1 MLAGQTGYGANGI
14 QNALF
19 PLEDMFVTQGP
30 WEYTYS
36 HDHTY
41 AMDFQG
47 WSNGQRVYQCPVYAP
62 FDCHCVYHYGSSAPA
77 IVWTSDNPVNFIDG
91 TIDYCTIQFTHENDS
106 INRHPIGQ
114 TKRQGDIISHTGTMG
129 TTGDHVHIEAKKGTY
144 SGFTNVGS
152 GGTSGLTAYR
162 LTGSSPLWDLL
173 GVNDTIITRSYYDNH
188 NGQRITYYWNSY
200 AVNNPQ
206 PGPHPIVTGQSKFPW
221 FIYFRKFRNGNR

>member
-1 MLAGQTGYGANGI
+1 MLAGQTGYGANNI

-19 PLEDMFVTQGP
+19 PLEDMFITQGI

-47 WSNGQRVYQCPVYAP
+47 WENGQRVYQYPVYAP
-62 FDCHCVYHYGSSAPA
+62 FDCHCVAHYGSNAPA

-114 TKRQGDIISHTGTMG
+114 TRRQGEVISHTGTMG
-129 TTGDHVHIEAKKGTY
+129 ASADHVHIEAKKGTY
-144 SGFTNVGS
+144 SGFQYIAD
-152 GGTSGLTAYR
+152 GGTSDSPTYR
-162 LTGSSPLWDLL
+162 LKGSSPLYDLL

-206 PGPHPIVTGQSKFPW
+206 PGPTPIFGKRTKFPW
-221 FIYFRKFRNGNR
+221 VLYARKFRNGRR